1 MARHGMSR
9 VLSRSCRGIQ
19 TWLSPTSLQYP
30 LWHFLWCEWGR
41 IHSHPTQVV
50 YCFCLRRL
58 TQRPRLRATL
68 ASLCRRPV
76 LAGDS
81 CHASGKT
88 LGRQLIGHFFRDCCW
103 RIFCI
108 FYFVFFFCFF
118 FFFSLNFSLSC
129 FRFFFSLYFFF
140 FFYTR
145 TYVRNFFF
153 FFFSIVF
160 GWRLRERDKSLGGE
174 RGVGRQGRPEGYRL
188 IRKNETKEIEK
199 SEGPSVVSRRSVSF
213 SFVNRFFTPSF
224 FTRFREVI
232 FPRVS
237 QSVIN
242 LKTFLSLSDKF

>member
-103 RIFCI
+103 RIFL
-108 FYFVFFFCFF
+108 YFLFRFFLFLFF
-118 FFFSLNFSLSC
+118 FFFPWIFLSAV
-129 FRFFFSLYFFF
+129 FDSFFPLLFFF
-140 FFYTR
+140 FLH
-145 TYVRNFFF
+145 TYVR
-153 FFFSIVF
+153 
-160 GWRLRERDKSLGGE
+160 
-174 RGVGRQGRPEGYRL
+174 
-188 IRKNETKEIEK
+188 T
-199 SEGPSVVSRRSVSF
+199 
-213 SFVNRFFTPSF
+213 
-224 FTRFREVI
+224 
-232 FPRVS
+232 
-237 QSVIN
+237 
-242 LKTFLSLSDKF
+242 

>member
-118 FFFSLNFSLSC
+118 FFFFLEFFSQLFSIL
-129 FRFFFSLYFFF
+129 FSLYFFF
-140 FFYTR
+140 FFSTHVR
-145 TYVRNFFF
+145 TYVIFFF
-153 FFFSIVF
+153 FFFLSFLVDVYE
-160 GWRLRERDKSLGGE
+160 REISHSVASAEWVARDDPKG
-174 RGVGRQGRPEGYRL
+174 
-188 IRKNETKEIEK
+188 IA
-199 SEGPSVVSRRSVSF
+199 
-213 SFVNRFFTPSF
+213 
-224 FTRFREVI
+224 
-232 FPRVS
+232 
-237 QSVIN
+237 
-242 LKTFLSLSDKF
+242 

>member
-58 TQRPRLRATL
+58 TQRPRLRTRL

-88 LGRQLIGHFFRDCCW
+88 LGRQLIGHCLSGFYSWRFFLFLRLLSVSSL
-103 RIFCI
+103 FLL
-108 FYFVFFFCFF
+108 
-118 FFFSLNFSLSC
+118 FFSLSFCSFLFSSFPLEFMKVLRRHSASSASTWEST
-129 FRFFFSLYFFF
+129 FDS
-140 FFYTR
+140 
-145 TYVRNFFF
+145 
-153 FFFSIVF
+153 VF
-160 GWRLRERDKSLGGE
+160 PLFIRERNWN
-174 RGVGRQGRPEGYRL
+174 GRRREKDEQ
-188 IRKNETKEIEK
+188 IEK
-199 SEGPSVVSRRSVSF
+199 IDRKKNREIKDRAVS
-213 SFVNRFFTPSF
+213 
-224 FTRFREVI
+224 
-232 FPRVS
+232 
-237 QSVIN
+237 
-242 LKTFLSLSDKF
+242 

>member
-58 TQRPRLRATL
+58 TQRPRLRTRL

-88 LGRQLIGHFFRDCCW
+88 LGRQLIRHCFTGILLAFLFLAFFR
-103 RIFCI
+103 FCD
-108 FYFVFFFCFF
+108 FCFRCVT
-118 FFFSLNFSLSC
+118 LLSI
-129 FRFFFSLYFFF
+129 RFPDLSFPSEFTKEL
-140 FFYTR
+140 
-145 TYVRNFFF
+145 
-153 FFFSIVF
+153 
-160 GWRLRERDKSLGGE
+160 KASLGVE
-174 RGVGRQGRPEGYRL
+174 RVHVV
-188 IRKNETKEIEK
+188 TWEID
-199 SEGPSVVSRRSVSF
+199 R
-213 SFVNRFFTPSF
+213 
-224 FTRFREVI
+224 
-232 FPRVS
+232 
-237 QSVIN
+237 
-242 LKTFLSLSDKF
+242 

>member
-9 VLSRSCRGIQ
+9 VLSRSCRSIQ

-88 LGRQLIGHFFRDCCW
+88 LGRQLTGHFFRIVVGGFLF
-103 RIFCI
+103 IFFFYLVHFSVFSCI
-108 FYFVFFFCFF
+108 FLSAVFCFF
-118 FFFSLNFSLSC
+118 FLHIHLC
-129 FRFFFSLYFFF
+129 IL
-140 FFYTR
+140 
-145 TYVRNFFF
+145 
-153 FFFSIVF
+153 FSI
-160 GWRLRERDKSLGGE
+160 GD
-174 RGVGRQGRPEGYRL
+174 
-188 IRKNETKEIEK
+188 
-199 SEGPSVVSRRSVSF
+199 
-213 SFVNRFFTPSF
+213 
-224 FTRFREVI
+224 
-232 FPRVS
+232 
-237 QSVIN
+237 
-242 LKTFLSLSDKF
+242 

>member
-9 VLSRSCRGIQ
+9 VLSRSCRSIQ

-88 LGRQLIGHFFRDCCW
+88 LGRQLTGHFFR
-103 RIFCI
+103 IVVGGFLFI
-108 FYFVFFFCFF
+108 YFFFGSFFCFF
-118 FFFSLNFSLSC
+118 PAFFFQL
-129 FRFFFSLYFFF
+129 FFVS
-140 FFYTR
+140 FFYIYI
-145 TYVRNFFF
+145 YVYYFLLAIN
-153 FFFSIVF
+153 
-160 GWRLRERDKSLGGE
+160 ER
-174 RGVGRQGRPEGYRL
+174 
-188 IRKNETKEIEK
+188 
-199 SEGPSVVSRRSVSF
+199 
-213 SFVNRFFTPSF
+213 
-224 FTRFREVI
+224 
-232 FPRVS
+232 
-237 QSVIN
+237 
-242 LKTFLSLSDKF
+242 

>member
-9 VLSRSCRGIQ
+9 VLSRSCRSIQ

-88 LGRQLIGHFFRDCCW
+88 LGRQLTGHFFR
-103 RIFCI
+103 IVVGGFLFI
-108 FYFVFFFCFF
+108 FF
-118 FFFSLNFSLSC
+118 FFGSFFLFVPA
-129 FRFFFSLYFFF
+129 FFFQLFFVS
-140 FFYTR
+140 FFYIYI
-145 TYVRNFFF
+145 YVYYFWLAIN
-153 FFFSIVF
+153 
-160 GWRLRERDKSLGGE
+160 ER
-174 RGVGRQGRPEGYRL
+174 
-188 IRKNETKEIEK
+188 
-199 SEGPSVVSRRSVSF
+199 
-213 SFVNRFFTPSF
+213 
-224 FTRFREVI
+224 
-232 FPRVS
+232 
-237 QSVIN
+237 
-242 LKTFLSLSDKF
+242 

>member
-58 TQRPRLRATL
+58 TQRPRLRTRL

-88 LGRQLIGHFFRDCCW
+88 LGRQLIGHFLSGFYSW
-103 RIFCI
+103 R
-108 FYFVFFFCFF
+108 FFFCFCDF
-118 FFFSLNFSLSC
+118 VFRFVTLFTFLF
-129 FRFFFSLYFFF
+129 FRFFFFI
-140 FFYTR
+140 R
-145 TYVRNFFF
+145 
-153 FFFSIVF
+153 FFSVGVYERAKGVTRRRARPYEKVPSTVF
-160 GWRLRERDKSLGGE
+160 LLFSRVKLKQKKKREKDE
-174 RGVGRQGRPEGYRL
+174 Q
-188 IRKNETKEIEK
+188 IEK
-199 SEGPSVVSRRSVSF
+199 IDRKKNREIKDRAVS
-213 SFVNRFFTPSF
+213 
-224 FTRFREVI
+224 
-232 FPRVS
+232 
-237 QSVIN
+237 
-242 LKTFLSLSDKF
+242 

>member
-9 VLSRSCRGIQ
+9 VLSRSCRSIQ

-88 LGRQLIGHFFRDCCW
+88 LGRQLTGHFFR
-103 RIFCI
+103 IVVGGFLFI
-108 FYFVFFFCFF
+108 
-118 FFFSLNFSLSC
+118 
-129 FRFFFSLYFFF
+129 YFFF
-140 FFYTR
+140 LIHFSVFFLHFSFSCFLFLFFTYTSM
-145 TYVRNFFF
+145 YIIFY
-153 FFFSIVF
+153 
-160 GWRLRERDKSLGGE
+160 WRLTRDKSLGGE
-174 RGVGRQGRPEGYRL
+174 R
-188 IRKNETKEIEK
+188 
-199 SEGPSVVSRRSVSF
+199 
-213 SFVNRFFTPSF
+213 
-224 FTRFREVI
+224 
-232 FPRVS
+232 
-237 QSVIN
+237 
-242 LKTFLSLSDKF
+242 D

>member
-108 FYFVFFFCFF
+108 FYFVFFF
-118 FFFSLNFSLSC
+118 
-129 FRFFFSLYFFF
+129 
-140 FFYTR
+140 
-145 TYVRNFFF
+145 
-153 FFFSIVF
+153 FSIVF

-199 SEGPSVVSRRSVSF
+199 SEGPSVVSRGSVSF

>member
-9 VLSRSCRGIQ
+9 VLSRSCRSIQ

-88 LGRQLIGHFFRDCCW
+88 LGRQLTGHFFR
-103 RIFCI
+103 IVVGGFLFI
-108 FYFVFFFCFF
+108 FF
-118 FFFSLNFSLSC
+118 FFFGSFFLFVPA
-129 FRFFFSLYFFF
+129 FFFQLFFVS
-140 FFYTR
+140 FFYIYI
-145 TYVRNFFF
+145 YVYYFWLAIN
-153 FFFSIVF
+153 
-160 GWRLRERDKSLGGE
+160 ER
-174 RGVGRQGRPEGYRL
+174 
-188 IRKNETKEIEK
+188 
-199 SEGPSVVSRRSVSF
+199 
-213 SFVNRFFTPSF
+213 
-224 FTRFREVI
+224 
-232 FPRVS
+232 
-237 QSVIN
+237 
-242 LKTFLSLSDKF
+242 

>member
-58 TQRPRLRATL
+58 TQRPRLRTRL

-88 LGRQLIGHFFRDCCW
+88 LGRQLIGHFLSGFYSWRFFFVFAIAFRFITLFTFFFFLFV
-103 RIFCI
+103 RIF
-108 FYFVFFFCFF
+108 FYFVFSVGVYESAKA
-118 FFFSLNFSLSC
+118 SLGVEHVHMRKYFQLGLSA
-129 FRFFFSLYFFF
+129 
-140 FFYTR
+140 FYSR
-145 TYVRNFFF
+145 AKLKRKK
-153 FFFSIVF
+153 
-160 GWRLRERDKSLGGE
+160 RERRTDRKD
-174 RGVGRQGRPEGYRL
+174 RQ
-188 IRKNETKEIEK
+188 IKKNREIK
-199 SEGPSVVSRRSVSF
+199 DRAVS
-213 SFVNRFFTPSF
+213 
-224 FTRFREVI
+224 
-232 FPRVS
+232 
-237 QSVIN
+237 
-242 LKTFLSLSDKF
+242 

>member
-9 VLSRSCRGIQ
+9 VLSRSCRSIQ

-88 LGRQLIGHFFRDCCW
+88 LGRQLTGHFFR
-103 RIFCI
+103 IVVGGFLFI
-108 FYFVFFFCFF
+108 YFFFFDSFFCFF
-118 FFFSLNFSLSC
+118 PAFFFQL
-129 FRFFFSLYFFF
+129 FFVS
-140 FFYTR
+140 FFYIYI
-145 TYVRNFFF
+145 YVYYFLLAIN
-153 FFFSIVF
+153 
-160 GWRLRERDKSLGGE
+160 ER
-174 RGVGRQGRPEGYRL
+174 
-188 IRKNETKEIEK
+188 
-199 SEGPSVVSRRSVSF
+199 
-213 SFVNRFFTPSF
+213 
-224 FTRFREVI
+224 
-232 FPRVS
+232 
-237 QSVIN
+237 
-242 LKTFLSLSDKF
+242 

>member
-58 TQRPRLRATL
+58 TQRPRLRTRL

-88 LGRQLIGHFFRDCCW
+88 LGRQLIGHFLSGFYSW
-103 RIFCI
+103 RF
-108 FYFVFFFCFF
+108 FFLFLRLFSVSSLFLLFFSFVFFSISS
-118 FFFSLNFSLSC
+118 FSLEF
-129 FRFFFSLYFFF
+129 
-140 FFYTR
+140 
-145 TYVRNFFF
+145 
-153 FFFSIVF
+153 
-160 GWRLRERDKSLGGE
+160 
-174 RGVGRQGRPEGYRL
+174 
-188 IRKNETKEIEK
+188 TKELRRHSASSTSTCESTLDGLSAFYFASEIETEEEEERK
-199 SEGPSVVSRRSVSF
+199 T
-213 SFVNRFFTPSF
+213 NR
-224 FTRFREVI
+224 
-232 FPRVS
+232 
-237 QSVIN
+237 
-242 LKTFLSLSDKF
+242 